1 MPPTTAPA
9 PAASPSSDD
18 LHRPWSIDPASPWAM
33 AWPAGLFVV
42 VTFFVGADMAA
53 DLSVNMGLGHLGI
66 ETVAFVLCLLGVW
79 GSGLQLRRALH
90 RARELHHRLEGARAD
105 LDRAKQEADALR
117 AGLGAALDDQFERW
131 DLTSAQREVALL
143 VLKGLSYKEI
153 AEARTTAEHT
163 VRNQAL
169 AIFRKAGLAGRAE
182 MAAFFIED
190 LLMPRGAVPLR
201 RPGAFRA
208 ADAGGSAARG
218 LRPEGQVR
226 PSPPGSVRGSPH
238 AP

>member
-1 MPPTTAPA
+1 
-9 PAASPSSDD
+9 
-18 LHRPWSIDPASPWAM
+18 M
-33 AWPAGLFVV
+33 AWPAGLFVI

-53 DLSVNMGLGHLGI
+53 DLTVNMGAGHLGV
-66 ETVAFVLCLLGVW
+66 ESVAFLLCLAGVW

-90 RARELHHRLEGARAD
+90 RTRELHHHLEGARAD
-105 LDRAKQEADALR
+105 LDRARQEAEVLR

-190 LLMPRGAVPLR
+190 LLMPRAPVSLR
-201 RPGAFRA
+201 RPGGART
-208 ADAGGSAARG
+208 AGGGGAA
-218 LRPEGQVR
+218 
-226 PSPPGSVRGSPH
+226 
-238 AP
+238 A